1 MTRLSSSSP
10 ASPTDSAAFVAQAR
24 QTLDIESRAL
34 LDMRDRLAGE
44 SGQAFA
50 RAVQAV
56 LECQGRVV
64 VMGMGKSGHVG
75 RKIVATLAS
84 TGTPAMFVHPAEAHH
99 GDLGMVVPGDAV
111 LALSNS
117 GETVE
122 LADLV
127 AHTRRF
133 GLPLVAIPGRPP
145 STLAQA
151 ADV

>member
-1 MTRLSSSSP
+1 MPEAKARSADLPSESRSLI
-10 ASPTDSAAFVAQAR
+10 DSALR
-24 QTLDIESRAL
+24 TLDAEMGGVTAL
-34 LDMRDRLAGE
+34 AAAMRDGLGKPFLA
-44 SGQAFA
+44 AVDLIRRA
-50 RAVQAV
+50 R
-56 LECQGRVV
+56 GRVV
-64 VMGMGKSGHVG
+64 VSGMGKSGHVG
-75 RKIVATLAS
+75 RKIAATLSS
-84 TGTPAMFVHPAEAHH
+84 TGTPALFVHPAEASH
-99 GDLGMVVPGDAV
+99 GDLGMIVPGDAV